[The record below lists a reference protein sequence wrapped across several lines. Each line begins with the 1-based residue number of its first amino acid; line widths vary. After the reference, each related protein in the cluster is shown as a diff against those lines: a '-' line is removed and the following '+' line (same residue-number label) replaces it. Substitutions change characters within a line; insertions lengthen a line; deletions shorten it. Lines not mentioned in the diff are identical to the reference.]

1 MEKVFFVVGDDLK
14 DVNAELVSGGRI
26 KAISPVA
33 ETAAIAAGDDTSYP
47 DRVVGGVFAYVVIEY
62 PDNQ

>member
-1 MEKVFFVVGDDLK
+1 MEKVFFVVGDDLE
-14 DVNAELVSGGRI
+14 DVNAELASGGRI

-33 ETAAIAAGDDTSYP
+33 ETVSIAGGGESLHTEH
-47 DRVVGGVFAYVVIEY
+47 VVGAVYAYIVIEY